1 VELRDSLIHYIKEY
15 LAEDPDQIQGGA
27 QPLITSG
34 LLDSLSLV
42 ELQAFLDEEWGLR
55 VPDEFMTVANFDTLD
70 GMVAAIN
77 RHGEKGAA
85 DAG

>member
-1 VELRDSLIHYIKEY
+1 MELRDSLIQYIKEY
-15 LAEDPDQIQGGA
+15 LAEDPDQIEGGA

-70 GMVAAIN
+70 GMVDAIN
-77 RHGEKGAA
+77 RYGEKGAA
-85 DAG
+85 DTG